1 MADLILGQVVSLS
14 AQAADQ
20 LIARGEGDAA
30 LLCLALLRHGDTE
43 KARKALRWSGERAE
57 RAWAVLASLGLVAD
71 AVAPKAVPA
80 PLEPEGPPDYL
91 RADIL
96 NAMEEGPFQNLYHA
110 VERKLGKKLSDT
122 DLKSLYEI
130 FDFLALPAEVILVL
144 VTWCIEQFQEK
155 YGAGKMPKMP
165 LIKKTAYAWQRQ
177 GVDTVEAA
185 EEYLKKQTRLRQRER
200 EILPLLDIVGRMP
213 LDKEREYINNWVE
226 MGFPNDAIRL
236 AYEKTVW
243 KKQSM
248 NWPYMNSILKSWH
261 GKGLHTV
268 NEIQA
273 GDSDPN
279 RKKTAAPVQTQQARE
294 QAFDDRLRRDME
306 WLKRFTEENKM
317 GGEG

>member
-14 AQAADQ
+14 AEAADQ

-43 KARKALRWSGERAE
+43 KARKALRWSGERAGQ
-57 RAWAVLASLGLVAD
+57 AWSVLASLGLVAD
-71 AVAPKAVPA
+71 SKVPETTPV

-110 VERKLGKKLSDT
+110 VERRLGKKLSDT

-130 FDFLALPAEVILVL
+130 FDFLALPAEVILL
-144 VTWCIEQFQEK
+144 LTTWCIEQFQEK
-155 YGAGKMPKMP
+155 YGPGRVPRMS

-177 GVDTVEAA
+177 GVDTAEAA

-213 LDKEREYINNWVE
+213 VEKEREYINNWVN
-226 MGFPNDAIRL
+226 MGFPDDAIRL
-236 AYEKTVW
+236 AYERTVW

-279 RKKTAAPVQTQQARE
+279 RKKAADPVQTQQARE

-306 WLKRFTEENKM
+306 WLKRFAEENKM